1 MFYLPIVALF
11 FLTVCSKDHCNSFNS
26 KIYHKKPSST
36 SAFDKAAKTSGT
48 DVIPD

>member
-11 FLTVCSKDHCNSFNS
+11 FLTVCSK
-26 KIYHKKPSST
+26 IYHKKPSSI